1 MPEMSDKELDKLFR
15 EAASGLEPAYDPQ
28 DWEMLRARLDSD
40 DKAAFFRRITLRVLV
55 GAMLLSSVWSVWQSD
70 DRTTSRQE
78 AAVVE
83 TTPLLS
89 ADIDTA
95 RARTVPTH
103 REDAGAQA
111 QNIPGTTTE
120 GQPNDASDDDSEGT
134 VGTGATGATLEKET
148 SRQAFAGNTTAKNT
162 TTVNKTN
169 AVATTENTTS
179 ASSLKEAGAS
189 RSNKTGDA
197 GLEATNNRRQ
207 LQRQTAASTGA
218 EDRTINQT
226 GRTGQVNAKQGK
238 PATAVSNQ
246 QDSMIAVQRVAGR
259 PVDAPV
265 NTKSV
270 GVTQSKITPGAH
282 RIEDVQEAAAG
293 VNEDDAAATR
303 KQQVVSVRDK
313 SSSVSSA
320 DTKDKQQPVA
330 NAVTKDDNVVV
341 AGVPV
346 DEKKI
351 GLYPDTQEA
360 VRDSQDQVGTA
371 QASNPDKQE
380 READNVYVREKDDV
394 MGVHGPPMRK
404 RNKGETI
411 SGEEALAA
419 AVEQDS
425 TRVKEGEKKDT
436 TQVVAAQEEEKQSE
450 RAKVARWYIKLPV
463 SPDFSTIGYK
473 RPGKSGINLGLLVE
487 FMPTKR
493 IGITTGA
500 IWSRKIYTSKNPE
513 KTYGSGQYMVK
524 ADWLDGEC
532 RVLDLPLNVTY
543 YIRPEAR
550 TSFSITTGISSYIML
565 NEDYTYGVKGPTKD
579 YLYNETFTC
588 KNNNWASMLN
598 LSIGIQ
604 HRLSR
609 RFQVQAEPFLK
620 APLSGVGEGKVD
632 LVSSGV
638 FISLKYQL

>member
-1 MPEMSDKELDKLFR
+1 MSDKELDKLFR

-55 GAMLLSSVWSVWQSD
+55 GAMLLSSVWSAWQSD
-70 DRTTSRQE
+70 DRTTSSQE

-89 ADIDTA
+89 ADTDTA
-95 RARTVPTH
+95 LAETMPTH
-103 REDAGAQA
+103 RGDAGTPA
-111 QNIPGTTTE
+111 QNIPGATTE
-120 GQPNDASDDDSEGT
+120 GQRNNAAADDGEGT
-134 VGTGATGATLEKET
+134 VRTDATGVTLEEEP
-148 SRQAFAGNTTAKNT
+148 SRQALAGNKTAKNT
-162 TTVNKTN
+162 TAINKTK
-169 AVATTENTTS
+169 AVASTENTTS
-179 ASSLKEAGAS
+179 VSSLKEAGAS
-189 RSNKTGDA
+189 RSNKTGEA
-197 GLEATNNRRQ
+197 GLETTNNRRQ
-207 LQRQTAASTGA
+207 VQRQTAGSTGV
-218 EDRTINQT
+218 EDKTINQT

-259 PVDAPV
+259 PVDVTVNKKPV
-265 NTKSV
+265 
-270 GVTQSKITPGAH
+270 GATQSKMTPAANPVEGTH
-282 RIEDVQEAAAG
+282 ETAAG
-293 VNEDDAAATR
+293 VEEDATATE
-303 KQQVVSVRDK
+303 KQQDVSLARK
-313 SSSVSSA
+313 PI
-320 DTKDKQQPVA
+320 T
-330 NAVTKDDNVVV
+330 NAVTKDDNIEVAVVP
-341 AGVPV
+341 A

-360 VRDSQDQVGTA
+360 VRDSQNQAGTA
-371 QASNPDKQE
+371 QASDRDKQAG
-380 READNVYVREKDDV
+380 EAENDDVYVRERDNV

-404 RNKGETI
+404 RNKGEAI
-411 SGEEALAA
+411 SGLEALAA

-425 TRVKEGEKKDT
+425 TQVKEGEKKDT
-436 TQVVAAQEEEKQSE
+436 TKVVAAQEEEKQPE
-450 RAKVARWYIKLPV
+450 KAKVWRWYVKLPV

-473 RPGKSGINLGLLVE
+473 RPGKSGINIGLLVE

-513 KTYGSGQYMVK
+513 KTYGSGSYMVK

-550 TSFSITTGISSYIML
+550 TNFSITTGISSYIML

-579 YLYNETFTC
+579 YIYNETFTR
-588 KNNNWASMLN
+588 KNNDWASMLN

-638 FISLKYQL
+638 FFSLKYQL

>member
-70 DRTTSRQE
+70 DRKTSPQE
-78 AAVVE
+78 ATVVE
-83 TTPLLS
+83 TMPLLS
-89 ADIDTA
+89 ADTDTA
-95 RARTVPTH
+95 LARTVPTH
-103 REDAGAQA
+103 RGDAGTPTQD
-111 QNIPGTTTE
+111 IPGTTTDE
-120 GQPNDASDDDSEGT
+120 LPNNAADDGEEAAT
-134 VGTGATGATLEKET
+134 VRTGARGTTQEEET
-148 SRQAFAGNTTAKNT
+148 SRQALAGNTTAKNT
-162 TTVNKTN
+162 TAVNKTN
-169 AVATTENTTS
+169 AV
-179 ASSLKEAGAS
+179 SSLKEVGGS
-189 RSNKTGDA
+189 SNNNKTGEA
-197 GLEATNNRRQ
+197 GLEATNNRRRI
-207 LQRQTAASTGA
+207 QRETAVSTGV

-238 PATAVSNQ
+238 SATAVSNQ

-259 PVDAPV
+259 PVDATADKKPV
-265 NTKSV
+265 GSE
-270 GVTQSKITPGAH
+270 QSKIASEANRVEGM
-282 RIEDVQEAAAG
+282 EEAAAG
-293 VNEDDAAATR
+293 VKEEGAATEE
-303 KQQVVSVRDK
+303 QQDQVST
-313 SSSVSSA
+313 SA
-320 DTKDKQQPVA
+320 TDTKNKQQPVA
-330 NAVTKDDNVVV
+330 SEVTKDDKQIG
-341 AGVPV
+341 AGVQA

-360 VRDSQDQVGTA
+360 VRDSQDQAGTA
-371 QASNPDKQE
+371 QASDRDKQAG
-380 READNVYVREKDDV
+380 EADDVYVREKGDL

-411 SGEEALAA
+411 SGQEALAA
-419 AVEQDS
+419 AVQQDS
-425 TRVKEGEKKDT
+425 AQVKEAEKKDT
-436 TQVVAAQEEEKQSE
+436 TQVVAAQEEEEKQE
-450 RAKVARWYIKLPV
+450 KAKVLRWYIKLPV

-473 RPGKSGINLGLLVE
+473 RPGKSGINVGLLVE
-487 FMPTKR
+487 FMPMKR
-493 IGITTGA
+493 IGITAGA

-513 KTYGSGQYMVK
+513 KTYGSGPYTVK

-550 TSFSITTGISSYIML
+550 TNFSITTGVSSYIML
-565 NEDYTYGVKGPTKD
+565 NEDYTYGVKGPTQD
-579 YLYNETFTC
+579 YIYNETFTR
-588 KNNNWASMLN
+588 KNNDWASMLN
-598 LSIGIQ
+598 ISIGIQ

-638 FISLKYQL
+638 FFSLKYQL